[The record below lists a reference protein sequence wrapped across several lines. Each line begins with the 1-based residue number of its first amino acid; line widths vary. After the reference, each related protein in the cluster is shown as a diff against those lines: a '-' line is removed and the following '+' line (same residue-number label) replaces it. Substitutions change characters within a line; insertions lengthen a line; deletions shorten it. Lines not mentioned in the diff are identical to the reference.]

1 MKEIVSL
8 GFISIILI
16 LIEYTLY
23 TNHQRYEKSIMFI
36 VSWNSIDIFYVTYTF
51 TSFVIKY
58 FIVHN
63 VYTSFQSPRTHMK
76 YIVHIQT
83 LTFYYLTSKLLYQ
96 YLVTIG
102 NIFEVY
108 IQ

>member
-16 LIEYTLY
+16 ENTLY
-23 TNHQRYEKSIMFI
+23 TNHQQYEKSIMFI
-36 VSWNSIDIFYVTYTF
+36 VSWNSIDIFYVTYFF
-51 TSFVIKY
+51 TSFVMKY

-63 VYTSFQSPRTHMK
+63 VYTSFQSPRMHMK

-83 LTFYYLTSKLLYQ
+83 LTRYCLTSKPLYQ
-96 YLVTIG
+96 Y
-102 NIFEVY
+102 
-108 IQ
+108 